1 MLSPMVE
8 DRDALIGR
16 VLAQKIEIKRRL
28 GSGGMGQVYLGHH
41 RSLDKAVAVKVLN
54 DASDIASSARFQREA
69 RAASRLD
76 HPNAVRVLDFGE
88 DGPDRLQYIVMER
101 LEGTDLKEILQTRGK
116 LSGREVVD
124 LMIPVASVL
133 AAAHAQGFVHRDIKP
148 ANIRLH
154 RAREPDGSISTVVKV
169 LDFGLAKAGH
179 GQPEELLDVE
189 SVSVSLSDE
198 ATAVG
203 GIVGTPAYMSPEQ
216 FRGDP
221 LDGRSDIFSVGVVMY
236 GALTGRRPYRATS
249 MNELKAQRQSY
260 TPRSP
265 IELDASIDPRLAA
278 IVMRAMALDPK
289 DRFTS
294 ALELRA
300 ALLELVDLSG
310 PTNLA
315 PKVEVTAEDRETPAF
330 SATRPVLATS
340 PRSARVV
347 VGVAVLSVALI
358 AAAIWVGREATA
370 PVELVA
376 APSAAPVV
384 EARPSPTS
392 TSSRAADGL
401 AAPPPSP
408 ALARINLRVEG
419 PPKGTEVYGAGGLLG
434 TAPGTIQLEASNAPV
449 VLTFKAP
456 GRRSVSREIVPTA
469 DQELI
474 VKLELAPQGPQ
485 PPATSRDRLENPF
498 R

>member
-1 MLSPMVE
+1 MEE
-8 DRDALIGR
+8 DSDALIGR

-41 RSLDKAVAVKVLN
+41 RSLDKQVAVKVLN
-54 DASDIASSARFQREA
+54 DASDATNSARFQREA

-101 LEGTDLKEILQTRGK
+101 LEGTDLKELLQTRGK

-124 LMIPVASVL
+124 LMIPIASVL

-148 ANIRLH
+148 ANIMLH
-154 RAREPDGSISTVVKV
+154 RAREPDGSVSTVVKV

-179 GQPEELLDVE
+179 APPEELLDVE
-189 SVSVSLSDE
+189 SVSINLSDE

-221 LDGRSDIFSVGVVMY
+221 LDGRSDIFSLGVVMY

-265 IELDASIDPRLAA
+265 IELDASIDARLAA
-278 IVMRAMALDPK
+278 IVMRAMALDPR
-289 DRFTS
+289 DRYAS

-315 PKVEVTAEDRETPAF
+315 PKIEVTTEEREAPAF
-330 SATRPVLATS
+330 SATRSVLATS
-340 PRSARVV
+340 PQSARIVIAF
-347 VGVAVLSVALI
+347 AVLSVGLI
-358 AAAIWVGREATA
+358 AGAVWLGQEAPA
-370 PVELVA
+370 PIELIA
-376 APSAAPVV
+376 SPSAAPSILR
-384 EARPSPTS
+384 EPEQTAAPAPTN
-392 TSSRAADGL
+392 TSSKAVAKI
-401 AAPPPSP
+401 SV
-408 ALARINLRVEG
+408 RVSG
-419 PPKGTEVYGAGGLLG
+419 PPKGTEVYGDGGLLG
-434 TAPGTIQLEASNAPV
+434 TAPGTLRLEAGHAPV
-449 VLTFKAP
+449 VLTFRAP
-456 GRRSVSREIVPTA
+456 GHRSVSREIVPET
-469 DQELI
+469 DQELT
-474 VKLELAPQGPQ
+474 VKLELAPQAAQ
-485 PPATSRDRLENPF
+485 PTNSRDRLENPF

>member
-1 MLSPMVE
+1 MLSPMEE

-41 RSLDKAVAVKVLN
+41 RGLDKAVAVKVLN
-54 DASDIASSARFQREA
+54 DASDLTNSARFQREA

-148 ANIRLH
+148 ANIMLH
-154 RAREPDGSISTVVKV
+154 RAREPDGSVSTVVKV

-179 GQPEELLDVE
+179 GPPEELLDVE

-236 GALTGRRPYRATS
+236 GALTGKRPYRATS

-265 IELDASIDPRLAA
+265 IELDPAIDPRLAA
-278 IVMRAMALDPK
+278 IVMRAMALDPR
-289 DRFTS
+289 DRFSS

-315 PKVEVTAEDRETPAF
+315 PKVEITAEDREAPAF
-330 SATRPVLATS
+330 SATRSVLATS
-340 PRSARVV
+340 PRSARLV
-347 VGVAVLSVALI
+347 VGFAVLSVALI
-358 AAAIWVGREATA
+358 AVAIWVGREATA

-376 APSAAPVV
+376 APSTAPV
-384 EARPSPTS
+384 EAVPSPTS
-392 TSSRAADGL
+392 TSSRAADGP
-401 AAPPPSP
+401 AASPPSP

-434 TAPGTIQLEASNAPV
+434 TAPGTIQLEASDAPV

-456 GRRSVSREIVPTA
+456 GRRSASREIVPAA

-485 PPATSRDRLENPF
+485 PPAPSRDRLENPF